1 MKIIL
6 LKKIINILQI
16 MFLTSICTASFV
28 KKVDIIGNKHTK
40 KHIILRELQHPIPA
54 KFDSIL
60 AKQDRDRIYNLDLFS
75 TVKIYQNDS
84 SYTISLI
91 EAIRTLPIPIIDY
104 DEGGGLSY
112 GAGIAFLNFRGL
124 NEKLVFGGTLGNEN
138 IYFFEF
144 FNPWLFGDHGSIT
157 SELYKFS
164 STSNIYNFELQKEG
178 FELGSG
184 FHYNNKHKYNFTLGV
199 ELFTMKVDNNFNYEK
214 INIIKKET
222 YYNYIATQFEYK
234 YDTRDIYIDPTKG
247 NRFKLIWKPKLG
259 INNTQN
265 RMSIYLSHSK
275 YIELNKNL
283 INPILIIKSQL
294 LLKYSKKLP
303 LFEMEYIGGEEYIRG
318 YSPIIQENPSKIK
331 NNIEG
336 SQILYNSIQIQ
347 HTLIN
352 RKDYYRFET
361 GVDIVYFVD
370 YGIASNTIDS
380 FQISNLIVG
389 YGIGFKLFLSGMGTI
404 NFDFGFNP
412 YGSWFF
418 HPSGGNY

>member
-1 MKIIL
+1 
-6 LKKIINILQI
+6 
-16 MFLTSICTASFV
+16 
-28 KKVDIIGNKHTK
+28 
-40 KHIILRELQHPIPA
+40 
-54 KFDSIL
+54 
-60 AKQDRDRIYNLDLFS
+60 RDRIYNLDLFS

-178 FELGSG
+178 FELGAG

-283 INPILIIKSQL
+283 INPILIIKSQI

-370 YGIASNTIDS
+370 YGI
-380 FQISNLIVG
+380 
-389 YGIGFKLFLSGMGTI
+389 
-404 NFDFGFNP
+404 
-412 YGSWFF
+412 
-418 HPSGGNY
+418 

>member
-1 MKIIL
+1 
-6 LKKIINILQI
+6 
-16 MFLTSICTASFV
+16 
-28 KKVDIIGNKHTK
+28 
-40 KHIILRELQHPIPA
+40 
-54 KFDSIL
+54 
-60 AKQDRDRIYNLDLFS
+60 
-75 TVKIYQNDS
+75 
-84 SYTISLI
+84 
-91 EAIRTLPIPIIDY
+91 
-104 DEGGGLSY
+104 
-112 GAGIAFLNFRGL
+112 
-124 NEKLVFGGTLGNEN
+124 
-138 IYFFEF
+138 
-144 FNPWLFGDHGSIT
+144 
-157 SELYKFS
+157 
-164 STSNIYNFELQKEG
+164 
-178 FELGSG
+178 
-184 FHYNNKHKYNFTLGV
+184 
-199 ELFTMKVDNNFNYEK
+199 
-214 INIIKKET
+214 
-222 YYNYIATQFEYK
+222 
-234 YDTRDIYIDPTKG
+234 
-247 NRFKLIWKPKLG
+247 
-259 INNTQN
+259 
-265 RMSIYLSHSK
+265 
-275 YIELNKNL
+275 
-283 INPILIIKSQL
+283 
-294 LLKYSKKLP
+294 KLP